1 MITERIRVQANNY
14 LRNLKAKHSKSKG
27 LNISNSMQDYLLTS
41 QLSTNEK
48 QLLFSLRTH
57 TFKCKANYSF
67 KFGANLN
74 CEICNETENQQ
85 HLLKCKLTEDID
97 LTGVKYSDVFGTLTQ
112 QIKITKALK
121 QITDIRNSYLVF
133 LPLVEARSISIDA
146 SYASILCI

>member
-1 MITERIRVQANNY
+1 
-14 LRNLKAKHSKSKG
+14 
-27 LNISNSMQDYLLTS
+27 MQDYLLTS
-41 QLSTNEK
+41 ELSTNEK

-97 LTGVKYSDVFGTLTQ
+97 LTGVKYSDIFGTLAQ

-121 QITDIRNSYLVF
+121 QITDIRHSYLSF
-133 LPLVEARSISIDA
+133 SSTSGSQEHQS
-146 SYASILCI
+146 